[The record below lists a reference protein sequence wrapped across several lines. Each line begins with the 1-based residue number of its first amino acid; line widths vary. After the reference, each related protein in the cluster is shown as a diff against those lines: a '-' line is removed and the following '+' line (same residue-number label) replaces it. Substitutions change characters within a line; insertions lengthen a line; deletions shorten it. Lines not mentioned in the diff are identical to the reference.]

1 MHASQIVSRV
11 LEPCLAQLHCKRRS
25 SLVRATLGLLN
36 SAIGSLCGIAL
47 GLQGSTGFKHRIK
60 SVDRLLGNVDLH
72 AQRDEL
78 YGRLARNWLEG
89 LPQVLLVVDWSDLS
103 KDQAW
108 QCLRASVVVQGR
120 SVTLYEQ
127 VHPRRKLGNSRVHA
141 KFLDVVASMLPCGC
155 RPIVMTDVGFQAPWF
170 KGVGERGWYLVGGV
184 RGRGRLR
191 LEGSEHWIPAREM
204 FAAARRKARR
214 LGAGEY
220 ARSNPVEVQVVLAK
234 RPERGRHR
242 LTVFG
247 RKSTAKSSLHASRAA
262 QEPWLLVHSPGLS
275 HLQSRAIVRLYAQR
289 MRIEQSFR
297 DTKNLRY
304 GQGLEA
310 SRSRGQLR
318 LEMLL
323 LILHLAAI
331 VQRLIGEAAK
341 EQQLELQ
348 FAATRRRSRPEI
360 SVMTLARRIIRDGQ
374 DCLRRVLPCL
384 TFSPLTQQARLACA
398 DHP

>member
-1 MHASQIVSRV
+1 MQAGQSEGAREVPGCGGFDVAIRMPASRHRGSR
-11 LEPCLAQLHCKRRS
+11 R
-25 SLVRATLGLLN
+25 LVRGGGTSLGGCGGAAACDWRVQ
-36 SAIGSLCGIAL
+36 SIG
-47 GLQGSTGFKHRIK
+47 F
-60 SVDRLLGNVDLH
+60 
-72 AQRDEL
+72 
-78 YGRLARNWLEG
+78 
-89 LPQVLLVVDWSDLS
+89 P
-103 KDQAW
+103 
-108 QCLRASVVVQGR
+108 
-120 SVTLYEQ
+120 
-127 VHPRRKLGNSRVHA
+127 P
-141 KFLDVVASMLPCGC
+141 
-155 RPIVMTDVGFQAPWF
+155 
-170 KGVGERGWYLVGGV
+170 V
-184 RGRGRLR
+184 RC
-191 LEGSEHWIPAREM
+191 
-204 FAAARRKARR
+204 AARRKARR

-234 RPERGRHR
+234 RPEKGRHR

-247 RKSTAKSSLHASRAA
+247 RKSTAKTSLHASRAA
-262 QEPWLLVHSPGLS
+262 KEPWLLVHSPGLS
-275 HLQSRAIVRLYAQR
+275 HLQSRAIVKLYAQR

-341 EQQLELQ
+341 NQQLELQ

-374 DCLRRVLPCL
+374 ACLRRVLPCL

-398 DHP
+398 ARS